1 MGCCT
6 PLTSLSSQSSPVA
19 AVAAAFSCTLLLEAG
34 DLEQGGVMTDCSA
47 RELCSRISF
56 SRQHTFSS
64 SSSSGIQ
71 APGLI
76 QRSLQPH
83 WKQPQPSF
91 LNMNENNTDKNTIS
105 AFKEEW
111 LGKAGI
117 M

>member
-6 PLTSLSSQSSPVA
+6 PLTSLSSQSSPS
-19 AVAAAFSCTLLLEAG
+19 AAAFSLTLLLEAG
-34 DLEQGGVMTDCSA
+34 DLEQGVMTDCSA
-47 RELCSRISF
+47 REPCSRISF

-91 LNMNENNTDKNTIS
+91 LNMNENNTTKNTIS
-105 AFKEEW
+105 AFKD
-111 LGKAGI
+111 
-117 M
+117 

>member
-1 MGCCT
+1 GLLHT
-6 PLTSLSSQSSPVA
+6 TDQSQLPKLSPSA
-19 AVAAAFSCTLLLEAG
+19 AAAFSLTLLLEAG

-47 RELCSRISF
+47 REPCSRISF
-56 SRQHTFSS
+56 SRQHTFSSSS

-91 LNMNENNTDKNTIS
+91 LNMNENNTNKNTIS
-105 AFKEEW
+105 AFKD
-111 LGKAGI
+111 
-117 M
+117 

>member
-6 PLTSLSSQSSPVA
+6 PLTSLSSQSSPS
-19 AVAAAFSCTLLLEAG
+19 AAAFSLTLLLEAG
-34 DLEQGGVMTDCSA
+34 DLEQGVMTDCSA
-47 RELCSRISF
+47 REPCSRISF
-56 SRQHTFSS
+56 SSTHVAFSSSS

-91 LNMNENNTDKNTIS
+91 LNMNENNTNKNTIS
-105 AFKEEW
+105 AFKD
-111 LGKAGI
+111 
-117 M
+117 